1 MPYKDKRQRLEA
13 GRRHYAKNSEEVKE
27 KVALNNRLLRQ
38 RNREYVNSVKANM
51 PCADCGVIYPPYVMQ
66 FDHVSDNKR
75 DNVANLVRSGVSI
88 KTLQTE
94 INKCELV
101 CSNCHIE
108 RTHARV
114 EDSEYLASEWL

>member
-13 GRRHYAKNSEEVKE
+13 GRRHYAKNAEAVKE

-38 RNREYVNSVKANM
+38 RNREYVNSIKANT

-66 FDHVSDNKR
+66 FDHVSDDKR
-75 DNVANLVRSGVSI
+75 DNVADLVRSSVSI

-94 INKCELV
+94 IDKCELV
-101 CSNCHIE
+101 CSNCHVE
-108 RTHARV
+108 RTHARA
-114 EDSEYLASEWL
+114 EDFEYLASEWL